1 MVYRDCKQA
10 ADETENNEADDDLD
24 VDVVLSAELDND
36 DRDLTDD
43 EVLNQDGSRNINSE
57 PLDPVSQRAFL
68 AHQVG
73 LSVLA
78 LLLNFV
84 YWGHQHQSSC
94 HLFSLTW
101 QPLNSLWYVKTWCSK
116 CAAFTDRVWA
126 WHFKIISSQD
136 SQTGFK
142 VGLFPEKEGIGTNRC
157 E

>member
-84 YWGHQHQSSC
+84 Y
-94 HLFSLTW
+94 
-101 QPLNSLWYVKTWCSK
+101 
-116 CAAFTDRVWA
+116 
-126 WHFKIISSQD
+126 
-136 SQTGFK
+136 
-142 VGLFPEKEGIGTNRC
+142 
-157 E
+157 